1 MVLVVVVLVV
11 VLVVVIVVVVVVAA
25 AAGSLNSLK
34 FQKKI
39 FNLKNR
45 KKFLLVSFSRNL
57 DCMN

>member
-1 MVLVVVVLVV
+1 VVLVVVVLVV
-11 VLVVVIVVVVVVAA
+11 VIFVVVVVVVVAA
-25 AAGSLNSLK
+25 AAVSLNSLK